1 MSTKYQPKITPENSV
16 RISEIPDSVLNVS
29 AWLSLSQLEEIDTI
43 FSSSHKILYVI
54 SNESTKNSLKPL
66 RDKRKNFKVIVTLSK
81 W

>member
-1 MSTKYQPKITPENSV
+1 MSKYQPKITPKNSV

-54 SNESTKNSLKPL
+54 SDESTNNCIMPL
-66 RDKRKNFKVIVTLSK
+66 RDERKNFKVIVTLTK